1 MTKPLREPPFL
12 RDQKRV
18 LTRTIIMSAVL
29 AGLTMAYLS
38 CQFFKG
44 MFEPALGGKS
54 IWWDAIFDGLA
65 STAFFYGPLNYWNRR
80 PHSFTL
86 ACIPASGFGPLF
98 LDWLLLPSGDRGG
111 SFSPVFSVVT
121 AAIEHAAL
129 GLLLVRPTKLHAIAF
144 GVYMLC
150 GLIGS
155 IELVFL
161 KWLSDSSESGSNQQ
175 FAVIAGALAVMSGFV
190 LGWAVPWGIPFWWPP
205 ERKSRQRKPMPVSH
219 IGSDRVSGASRR
231 SRFPGQREL

>member
-12 RDQKRV
+12 RDQKSV
-18 LTRTIIMSAVL
+18 LTRAIIMSAVL
-29 AGLTMAYLS
+29 AGLTIAYLS
-38 CQFFKG
+38 CQSFKG

-80 PHSFTL
+80 PLWFIL

-98 LDWLLLPSGDRGG
+98 LDWLLLPSGDQGG
-111 SFSPVFSVVT
+111 SFSPVFSVATV
-121 AAIEHAAL
+121 AIEHAAL

-144 GVYMLC
+144 GVYMLSS
-150 GLIGS
+150 LVGS
-155 IELVFL
+155 VELVFL
-161 KWLSDSSESGSNQQ
+161 IWLSDSSASGTDHH
-175 FAVIAGALAVMSGFV
+175 FAVISGGLGVMATYV

-205 ERKSRQRKPMPVSH
+205 KRNLR
-219 IGSDRVSGASRR
+219 SDRPRPRADR
-231 SRFPGQREL
+231 